1 MSGIEM
7 TEAALAELAE
17 VYKEY
22 DQKCKDARKEAYK
35 KMEAIKKRTGIN
47 AIAISLGIFGTDF
60 YGDGY
65 VQLDNGLI
73 ESGIVTDLKERK
85 GGYFPNEHSA
95 AVSGVKFIQ
104 LETKEEAGNE

>member
-7 TEAALAELAE
+7 TEAALTELAE

-65 VQLDNGLI
+65 VHLANGLI
-73 ESGIVTDLKERK
+73 GSGIVTDREPRE
-85 GGYFPNEHSA
+85 GWFPYEQNA
-95 AVSGVKFIQ
+95 IVAGVKFIQ
-104 LETKEEAGNE
+104 LETEEEPGNE